1 MHEALS
7 DLCDSLEDLADTLL
21 NAWGE
26 NRTLKDVHGW
36 HHPPL
41 TRQDIAEIPIS
52 LINKL
57 EKFDI
62 DDIDKVIED
71 KIKLFPAKVEQ
82 LKRDTITYIFNGNAH
97 QALPAYMATMNWI
110 NLILEP
116 LFSWENL
123 KDTKAM
129 PHQMAK
135 RLRTIKAEIDQL
147 TPNKEEITNQI
158 RLIQDAT
165 EAAESL
171 PTDLQ
176 ALIDARAKIERLSD
190 DSVKFHSAIEQRNN
204 STNAY
209 EQVITSRADAAEKL
223 VMQCEEAYRIT
234 TTKGLAAGFDQRAG
248 KLGASM
254 WVWVVGLVLSLG
266 IGAILGSKRISSLT
280 ESLSI
285 PDPRWE
291 IILAQLI
298 LSALSVGA
306 PLWFAWVSTKQISQ
320 RFRLAEDYA
329 FKASVAKAYEGYRK
343 EAARIDEAFEARL
356 FSSALTRLEEAP
368 LRLVETDHHNSPW
381 SELFSSPHFQKAL
394 DTIPELKD
402 KFIEISKSGFESLM
416 QDRRHPKSKDQSS
429 TQAGE

>member
-7 DLCDSLEDLADTLL
+7 DLCDSLDDLANALL
-21 NAWGE
+21 NAWSD
-26 NRTLKDVHGW
+26 NRTLKDAHGW

-41 TRQDIAEIPIS
+41 TRQDIAEIPQS
-52 LINKL
+52 LISKL

-62 DDIDKVIED
+62 DEISKEIED
-71 KIKLFPAKVEQ
+71 KIKLFPNKVEQ
-82 LKRDTITYIFNGNAH
+82 LKRDTIAYIFNGNAH
-97 QALPAYMATMNWI
+97 QALPAYMTTMNWI
-110 NLILEP
+110 NLVLEP

-147 TPNKEEITNQI
+147 TPNKDEITNQI

-165 EAAESL
+165 AAAESL

-190 DSVKFHSAIEQRNN
+190 DSVKFHSAIEQRNIA
-204 STNAY
+204 TTTY
-209 EQVITSRADAAEKL
+209 EQAITNRASAAERL
-223 VMQCEEAYRIT
+223 VTQCEEAYRIT

-254 WVWVVGLVLSLG
+254 WVWVAGLIMSLG
-266 IGAILGSKRISSLT
+266 IGAFLGSERISSLT
-280 ESLSI
+280 KSLSN

-291 IILAQLI
+291 IILAQVI

-394 DTIPELKD
+394 DTIPELRD
-402 KFIEISKSGFESLM
+402 KFISLSKSGFESLA
-416 QDRRHPKSKDQSS
+416 QDRRHPKVKDQS
-429 TQAGE
+429 TALDGE

>member
-7 DLCDSLEDLADTLL
+7 ELCDSLDDLANTLL
-21 NAWGE
+21 NAWSD
-26 NRTLKDVHGW
+26 NRTLKDAHGW

-41 TRQDIAEIPIS
+41 TRQDLAEIPQS
-52 LINKL
+52 LISKL
-57 EKFDI
+57 ERFDI
-62 DDIDKVIED
+62 DEISKEIEE
-71 KIKLFPAKVEQ
+71 KIKLFPGKVEQ
-82 LKRDTITYIFNGNAH
+82 LKRDTIAYIFNGNAH

-110 NLILEP
+110 NLVLEP

-190 DSVKFHSAIEQRNN
+190 DSVKFHSAIEQRN
-204 STNAY
+204 SATNLY
-209 EQVITSRADAAEKL
+209 EQEITSRVEAAEKL
-223 VMQCEEAYRIT
+223 VLQCEEAYRIT
-234 TTKGLAAGFDQRAG
+234 TTKGLAAGFDQRAE
-248 KLGASM
+248 KLGTSM
-254 WVWVVGLVLSLG
+254 WVWVIGLVLSLG
-266 IGAILGSKRISSLT
+266 IGAVLGSKRISSLT

-291 IILAQLI
+291 IILAQVI

-306 PLWFAWVSTKQISQ
+306 PLWFAWVSTKQIGQ

-368 LRLVETDHHNSPW
+368 LRLVETDHHSSPW

-394 DTIPELKD
+394 DTIPELRD
-402 KFIEISKSGFESLM
+402 KFIALSKSGFESLS
-416 QDRRHPKSKDQSS
+416 QDRRHPKVKDQS
-429 TQAGE
+429 TTLDDE

>member
-7 DLCDSLEDLADTLL
+7 NLCDSLDDLADTLL
-21 NAWGE
+21 NAWSD
-26 NRTLKDVHGW
+26 NRTLKEAYGW

-41 TRQDIAEIPIS
+41 TRQDIAEPPHS
-52 LINKL
+52 LISKL
-57 EKFDI
+57 ERFDI
-62 DDIDKVIED
+62 DEISKEIED
-71 KIKLFPAKVEQ
+71 KIKLFPNKVEQ
-82 LKRDTITYIFNGNAH
+82 LKRDTITYMFNGNAH
-97 QALPAYMATMNWI
+97 QALPAYLATMNWI
-110 NLILEP
+110 NLVLEP

-190 DSVKFHSAIEQRNN
+190 DSVKFHSAIEQRNKA
-204 STNAY
+204 TNAY
-209 EQVITSRADAAEKL
+209 EQEITSRASAAEKL
-223 VMQCEEAYRIT
+223 VLQCEEAYRIT
-234 TTKGLAAGFDQRAG
+234 TTKGLAAGFDQRAE
-248 KLGASM
+248 KLGTSM
-254 WVWVVGLVLSLG
+254 WVWVTGLVLSLS
-266 IGAILGSKRISSLT
+266 IGAFLGSKRISSLT

-291 IILAQLI
+291 IILAQVI

-306 PLWFAWVSTKQISQ
+306 PLWFAWVATKQIGQ

-343 EAARIDEAFEARL
+343 EAARIDETFEARL

-368 LRLVETDHHNSPW
+368 LRLVETDNHTSPW

-394 DTIPELKD
+394 DTIPELRD
-402 KFIEISKSGFESLM
+402 KFIAISKSGFESLT
-416 QDRRHPKSKDQSS
+416 QDRRHPKAKDQS
-429 TQAGE
+429 TALGGE